1 MTATPP
7 NPTKDAAALL
17 NRYLHGM
24 QVERNLSP
32 YTLRNYRS
40 DLSHFLDYLAH
51 HDIALHAVT
60 RTDYRDYV
68 GGLQQG
74 EMAPASVRRRA
85 STVKGFFKHL
95 FAKGHVKRNPLQ
107 LAGTPK
113 IPQRLPTFLTRE
125 QVEALLAAPD
135 VDTAAG
141 LRDRAILEVLYGAGI
156 RVSELVSLQLASVD
170 WENALLRVQGKG
182 RRERVAFMGNA
193 AVQAVTDYVADG
205 RPDLSAPQSADW
217 LWLNRF
223 GGSLSARAVQLAL
236 QRYAVQAGLAR
247 SVHPHLL
254 RHSFATHMLEAGAD
268 LRVVQE
274 LLGHASVATTQIYT
288 HVTEAAKRLA
298 LESALDG
305 ISQQLGD
312 RRRRDP
318 RRPRRPPRRR
328 TGA

>member
-1 MTATPP
+1 MPSTQP
-7 NPTKDAAALL
+7 NPSLDAAKLL

-40 DLSHFLDYLAH
+40 DLSHFLEYLAH
-51 HDIALHAVT
+51 HDLVLDAVT

-68 GGLQQG
+68 GGLQEG

-85 STVKGFFKHL
+85 STVKAFFKHL
-95 FAKGHVKRNPLQ
+95 FAKGHVPRNPLL

-113 IPQRLPTFLTRE
+113 IPQRLPTFLSRE
-125 QVEALLAAPD
+125 QVEALLAAPNLH
-135 VDTAAG
+135 TAAG

-156 RVSELVSLQLASVD
+156 RVSELASLRLASVD
-170 WENALLRVQGKG
+170 WENAMLRVLGKG
-182 RRERVAFMGNA
+182 RRERVALMGNA
-193 AVQAVTDYVADG
+193 AVHAIADYVADG
-205 RPDLSAPQSADW
+205 RPGLVGPRSTDW

-223 GGSLSARAVQLAL
+223 GGPLSARAVQLSL
-236 QRYAVQAGLAR
+236 QCYAVQAGLGR

-254 RHSFATHMLEAGAD
+254 RHSFATHMLEGGAD
-268 LRVVQE
+268 VRVVQE

-305 ISQQLGD
+305 ISWQIKD
-312 RRRRDP
+312 RRRPSP
-318 RRPRRPPRRR
+318 RRPLRP
-328 TGA
+328 